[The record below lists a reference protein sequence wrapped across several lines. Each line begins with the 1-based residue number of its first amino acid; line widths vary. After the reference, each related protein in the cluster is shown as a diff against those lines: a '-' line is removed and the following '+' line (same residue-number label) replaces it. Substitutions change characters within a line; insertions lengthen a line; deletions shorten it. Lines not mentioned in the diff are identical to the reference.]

1 MSKETTEPP
10 RPELAK
16 RRMNHKSSIKIGRTI
31 AERREHLETAHER
44 AAFRKKDKIKKAL
57 RIILT
62 ILGFI
67 ALIAILIGLY
77 FNFRNAETRLEEL
90 NNSNPTPTPTVEI
103 IDEASLSTGGHLTTR
118 MIEFINQVSNSLREL
133 GYKPTKAVIPT
144 GSIREVRFYLDGR
157 NGFVKTT
164 IDRGAGVTAED
175 ADRMLRYLA
184 DSGIEEFE
192 YIDVRIDGKAYW
204 K

>member
-1 MSKETTEPP
+1 
-10 RPELAK
+10 
-16 RRMNHKSSIKIGRTI
+16 MNHKSSIKIGRTI
-31 AERREHLETAHER
+31 AERREHLETANER

-62 ILGFI
+62 IVGFI

-103 IDEASLSTGGHLTTR
+103 IDEASLSTGGHLTIR
-118 MIEFINQVSNSLREL
+118 MVEFINQVSNSLREL

-144 GSIREVRFYLDGR
+144 GSIREVRIYLDGR